1 MTEKRVALVTGTSRG
16 IGAELACR
24 LAADGFH
31 VILAARTEAGLIE
44 TEERIFAAGGTATI
58 VPIDLA
64 RGEEIDRLAA
74 VVAERFGQLDLLVLN
89 AATLGVLSP
98 LAHATPKEFES
109 VIQLNLVA
117 QWRLLRNFDSML
129 RRAGGTVVAVTSSVG
144 SRPHA
149 YWGAYSISKAG
160 LENMA
165 ALYAEEMRNLGVKVL
180 LVDPGRTRTAMRAR
194 AYPGED
200 PNGLKTPDLVASA
213 VAEALSRLGAGLS
226 RLTIDPD
233 GEARLAA

>member
-1 MTEKRVALVTGTSRG
+1 MTEKRVALVTGASRG
-16 IGAELACR
+16 IGAELAVR
-24 LAADGFH
+24 LAADGYH
-31 VILAARTEAGLIE
+31 LILAARTEAGLVE
-44 TEERIFAAGGTATI
+44 TEDRIFAAGGSATI
-58 VPIDLA
+58 VPIDLT
-64 RGEEIDRLAA
+64 RGEESDRLAA
-74 VVAERFGQLDLLVLN
+74 VVAERFGRLDLLVLN

-117 QWRLLRNFDSML
+117 QWRLMRNFDPLL
-129 RRAGGTVVAVTSSVG
+129 RLAGGTVVAVTSSVG

-149 YWGAYSISKAG
+149 YWGAYAISKAG
-160 LENMA
+160 LEHMA

-180 LVDPGRTRTAMRAR
+180 VVDPGGTRTAMRAR

-200 PNGLKTPDLVASA
+200 PNSVKAPDLVAVA
-213 VAEALSRLGAGLS
+213 VAEALPRLGAGLS
-226 RLTIDPD
+226 RLSIDRQ